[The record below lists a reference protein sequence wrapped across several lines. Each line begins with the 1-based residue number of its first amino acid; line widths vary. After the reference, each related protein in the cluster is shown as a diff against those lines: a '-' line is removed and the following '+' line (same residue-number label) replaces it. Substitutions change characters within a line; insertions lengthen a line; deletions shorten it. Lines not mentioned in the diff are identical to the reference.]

1 MRILRLLLRPSSLA
15 TTGAVALI
23 LLAIWI
29 GSYFGLALP
38 WIMVSV
44 LVIVAAYAFLQMVL
58 RMRTARAG
66 TQLERS
72 MEEQGKRSAQAAR
85 PGRES
90 EIAELHERL
99 LTAISALRASR
110 VGKVKG
116 AGALYV
122 LPWYMII
129 GPPASGKTT
138 LLENSG
144 LNFPYLDPAKGRSS
158 VRGVGG
164 TRNCDWWF
172 ADEAVLIDTAGR
184 YVLPVEADDSTE
196 WLGFLDLLRKHRGR
210 KPINGLVVGISI
222 SDLLQGSEEEAVE
235 HAKRIRGRI
244 DELIQRLG
252 ISFPVYVLFTKC
264 DLIRG
269 FVESFGD
276 LSKVQRAQALGA
288 TVALSRS
295 ASTPARRIFDR
306 ECERLAEALDGAR
319 AHRLSEMASPEGRP
333 EVLFFPLQFRAVQPR
348 LSRFMDVLFQTNP
361 YQEAPIF
368 RGFYFT
374 SGTQEGRPIDSVIN
388 AMLRGFGI
396 AATTPGMSVEP
407 SQAKSYFIEDVFSKV
422 VFPDRALAGPSA
434 LGERRRRAGRVKA
447 FTAGAVALGI
457 LALALFGLSA
467 TNRRLLMQVRTL
479 SDRAQAAA
487 VGSPSGLGLADVRV
501 LDQLRDRLDALD
513 RRSRPLAKIA
523 LLGTSYRAD
532 QVETQGGLLLLAS
545 LRKAVIEPYLPV
557 LLRQMSE
564 DPGGD
569 FFRTYDRYRT
579 WRIMQDPA
587 TGLRTADD
595 AARVAGVLAD
605 HWSSVSGGGSAEE
618 YAEPLR
624 ALLGYATTHPALVS
638 DVFPPGRSADP
649 ALEERVRA
657 HLRGDW
663 SADGLRPRLLA
674 QATEVPA
681 VSLAGLAGNESGLQS
696 SVTIPGA
703 YTTEGWKLVR
713 GFLQELGTIRT
724 GAALRAAFGSEPPD
738 LGAELLVL
746 YQHDYVK
753 AWTAFLSDVD
763 VRSDL
768 DPVAAQAFLERASGD
783 KSPILAVL
791 REASKNTDFGSDGG
805 ELRPVTEAFGAV
817 HEFFRAPGKGTL
829 KRIKGIVNPDKAPAD
844 EYLALL
850 GALKGGFAAI
860 AQAPDPSGAKEV
872 LDIEGWVETRLPG
885 GDPVTDELARF
896 LRVPVHVVKGTV
908 RQGRGK
914 GVSTAWS
921 LVVSDFQRNLAGRY
935 PVEGGGSDAALADF
949 EAFFGPSGTFWTF
962 YRENLAKAVSED
974 GSEILDP
981 SVPIAPELKI
991 CLARALRI
999 RRALFP
1005 SGAGAGFTLSLR
1017 AGIPRRPAES
1027 GLVPRETRLE
1037 IGGDALIYQL
1047 GAQTWRKLSWPG
1059 PNSAQGATVRL
1070 TASNASGQPLEAEG
1084 VWGFFRILDR
1094 ARIRRGAGNS
1104 LTLSWT
1110 VQTDKGDV
1118 EIPYDVGDLPAVHPL
1133 ESGFLRFSCP
1143 SRITTG
1149 AP

>member
-15 TTGAVALI
+15 TTGAVALV

-29 GSYFGLALP
+29 GTYFGLPLP
-38 WIMVSV
+38 WILVIV
-44 LVIVAAYAFLQMVL
+44 LVIVAAYAFVQLML
-58 RMRTARAG
+58 RLRTARAG
-66 TQLERS
+66 AQLERS
-72 MEEQGKRSAQAAR
+72 IDEQGKRQAQAAR

-99 LTAISALRASR
+99 LGAISALRASR
-110 VGKVKG
+110 VGKAKG
-116 AGALYV
+116 ASALYV

-144 LNFPYLDPAKGRSS
+144 LNFPYLDPQKGRSS

-184 YVLPVEADDSTE
+184 YVLPVEADDSAE

-235 HAKRIRGRI
+235 HAKRIRGRV

-252 ISFPVYVLFTKC
+252 ISFPIYVLFTKC

-288 TVALSRS
+288 TIALSRS
-295 ASTPARRIFDR
+295 ASTPARLIFDQ

-319 AHRLSEMASPEGRP
+319 AHRFSEMASPEGRP

-434 LGERRRRAGRVKA
+434 VGERRRRAGRVKA
-447 FTAGAVALGI
+447 FTAGAVSLGI

-467 TNRRLLMQVRTL
+467 TNRRLLLQVRTL
-479 SDRAQAAA
+479 SSSAQAAA
-487 VGSPSGLGLADVRV
+487 VGSPSGLGLADVRL
-501 LDQLRDRLDALD
+501 LDQLRDRLGALD
-513 RRSRPLAKIA
+513 RRSRPLARIA
-523 LLGTSYRAD
+523 LLGTY
-532 QVETQGGLLLLAS
+532 QGDPVGEAGGRLLLAS
-545 LRKAVIEPYLPV
+545 LRKAVIEPCLPT

-587 TGLRTADD
+587 SGLRTADD
-595 AARVAGVLAD
+595 VARAAGVLAD
-605 HWSSVSGGGSAEE
+605 YGSTVKGGGSTEE
-618 YAEPLR
+618 YAAPLR
-624 ALLGYATTHPALVS
+624 ALLGYATSHPALVS

-649 ALEERVRA
+649 ALEERVRRR
-657 HLRGDW
+657 LRSDW
-663 SADGLRPRLLA
+663 SADGLRPALLA
-674 QATEVPA
+674 QAAGVPA
-681 VSLAGLAGNESGLQS
+681 VTLAGLAGDESGLQS
-696 SVTIPGA
+696 SVIVPGA
-703 YTTEGWKLVR
+703 YTTEGWNRVR
-713 GFLQELGTIRT
+713 AFLRGLGTMRT
-724 GAALRAAFGSEPPD
+724 DAALRAAFGSEPPD
-738 LGAELLVL
+738 LGAELLAL
-746 YQHDYVK
+746 YQQDYVK
-753 AWTAFLSDVD
+753 AWTALLSDID

-768 DPVAAQAFLERASGD
+768 DPVAAQAFLERASGE
-783 KSPILAVL
+783 KSPILGVL
-791 REASKNTDFGSDGG
+791 REASKNTDFGGDGG
-805 ELRPVTEAFGAV
+805 ELRPVTEAFAAV
-817 HEFFRAPGKGTL
+817 HEFFRSPGKGTL
-829 KRIKGIVNPDKAPAD
+829 KRIKGVVNPDKAPAD

-850 GALKGGFAAI
+850 GALKGGFAAL

-914 GVSTAWS
+914 GVSTAWG
-921 LVVSDFQRNLAGRY
+921 LVVADFQRNLAGRY
-935 PVEGGGSDAALADF
+935 PVDGGGSDAALADF

-962 YRENLAKAVSED
+962 YRENLAKAISED

-981 SVPIAPELKI
+981 SVPIAPELRT

-1005 SGAGAGFTLSLR
+1005 GGAGAGFTLSLR
-1017 AGIPRRPAES
+1017 AGIPKRPEES
-1027 GLVPRETRLE
+1027 KLIAKETRLE
-1037 IGGDALIYQL
+1037 IGGETLIYQC
-1047 GAQTWRKLSWPG
+1047 GAQSWKNLGWPG
-1059 PNSAQGATVRL
+1059 LTPAQGAAVRL

-1094 ARIRRGAGNS
+1094 ARIRRSTGNA

-1110 VQTDKGDV
+1110 VQTDKGEV
-1118 EIPYDVGDLPAVHPL
+1118 EIPYDVSGLPAVHPL

>member
-1 MRILRLLLRPSSLA
+1 MRILRLLLRPSNLA
-15 TTGAVALI
+15 TTGAVALV

-29 GSYFGLALP
+29 GTYFGLALP

-44 LVIVAAYAFLQMVL
+44 LVIVAAYAFVQLTL

-66 TQLERS
+66 AQLERS
-72 MEEQGKRSAQAAR
+72 IDEQGKRQAQAAR

-90 EIAELHERL
+90 EIAELHQRL
-99 LTAISALRASR
+99 LEAITALRTSR
-110 VGKVKG
+110 VGKAKG
-116 AGALYV
+116 PGALYV

-144 LNFPYLDPAKGRSS
+144 LNFPYLDPKRGRSS

-222 SDLLQGSEEEAVE
+222 SDLLQGSEEETVE

-252 ISFPVYVLFTKC
+252 ITFPVYVLFTKC

-288 TVALSRS
+288 TVALSHS
-295 ASTPARRIFDR
+295 ASAPARRIFDQ

-396 AATTPGMSVEP
+396 AATTSGMSVEAT
-407 SQAKSYFIEDVFSKV
+407 QTKSYFIEDVFSKV

-434 LGERRRRAGRVKA
+434 AGERRRRAGRVKA
-447 FTAGAVALGI
+447 FTAGAVALGVF
-457 LALALFGLSA
+457 ALALLGLSGA
-467 TNRRLLMQVRTL
+467 NRNLLLQVRTL

-487 VGSPSGLGLADVRV
+487 VGSPAGLSLTDLRL

-513 RRSRPLAKIA
+513 RRSRPLARVA
-523 LLGTSYRAD
+523 LLGTSSGANN
-532 QVETQGGLLLLAS
+532 VEYQGGLLLLAS
-545 LRKAVIEPYLPV
+545 LRKAVVEPCLPT
-557 LLRQMSE
+557 LLRQLSE

-587 TGLRTADD
+587 TGLRTEDD
-595 AARVAGVLAD
+595 AARAAGVLAG
-605 HWSSVSGGGSAEE
+605 HWSAISGGGSAEE
-618 YAEPLR
+618 YAAPLR
-624 ALLGYATTHPALVS
+624 AILGYATRHPALVS
-638 DVFPPGRSADP
+638 EVFPPGRSADP
-649 ALEERVRA
+649 ALEERVRT

-663 SADGLRPRLLA
+663 TADGLRPRVVA
-674 QATEVPA
+674 QAADVAPVT
-681 VSLAGLAGNESGLQS
+681 LAGLAGAESGLQN
-696 SVTIPGA
+696 SVNVAGA
-703 YTTEGWKLVR
+703 YTPDGWKRVR
-713 GFLQELGTIRT
+713 GFLRDLGTIRT
-724 GAALRAAFGSEPPD
+724 DAALRAAFGSEPPD
-738 LGAELLVL
+738 LGTELLAL
-746 YQHDYVK
+746 YQQDYVK
-753 AWTAFLSDVD
+753 AWTAFLSDID

-768 DPVAAQAFLERASGD
+768 DPVAAQAFLERASGE
-783 KSPILAVL
+783 KSPILGVL
-791 REASKNTDFGSDGG
+791 REASKSTEFGSDNG
-805 ELRPVTEAFGAV
+805 ELRPVTEAFAAV
-817 HEFFRAPGKGTL
+817 HEFFRAPGKGTFQ
-829 KRIKGIVNPDKAPAD
+829 RIKGIVNPDKAPAD

-860 AQAPDPSGAKEV
+860 AQAPDPSAAKEV
-872 LDIEGWVETRLPG
+872 LDIEGWVATRLPG
-885 GDPVTDELARF
+885 GDPVSDDLARF
-896 LRVPVHVVKGTV
+896 LRVPVHVVRGTV

-914 GVSTAWS
+914 GVASAWS
-921 LVVSDFQRNLAGRY
+921 TVASEFQRSLAGRY

-962 YRENLAKAVSED
+962 YHENLSKAISED

-981 SVPIAPELKI
+981 SVPIAPEFKS

-1005 SGAGAGFTLSLR
+1005 SGAGAGFSLSLR
-1017 AGIPRRPAES
+1017 PGIPKRPADS
-1027 GLVPRETRLE
+1027 GIVPRETRLS
-1037 IGGDALIYQL
+1037 IGGDDLVYQL

-1059 PNSAQGATVRL
+1059 PNAAQGASVRL
-1070 TASNASGQPLEAEG
+1070 TASNASGQPVEAEG
-1084 VWGFFRILDR
+1084 VWGFFRILDQ
-1094 ARIRRGAGNS
+1094 ARIRQGSGNS

-1110 VQTDKGDV
+1110 VKTDKGDV
-1118 EIPYDVGDLPAVHPL
+1118 EIPYDAGDLPAVHPL

-1149 AP
+1149 TP

>member
-1 MRILRLLLRPSSLA
+1 MRILRLLLRPSNLA
-15 TTGAVALI
+15 TTGAVALVI
-23 LLAIWI
+23 LAIWI
-29 GSYFGLALP
+29 GTYFGLPLP
-38 WIMVSV
+38 WIMVIV
-44 LVIVAAYAFLQMVL
+44 LTIFAAYAFVQLML

-66 TQLERS
+66 VQLERS
-72 MEEQGKRSAQAAR
+72 IEEQGKRQAQAAR

-90 EIAELHERL
+90 EIAELHQRL
-99 LTAISALRASR
+99 LEAISALRTSR
-110 VGKVKG
+110 VGKAKG
-116 AGALYV
+116 PGALYV

-144 LNFPYLDPAKGRSS
+144 LNFPYLDPTRNRPS

-184 YVLPVEADDSTE
+184 YVLPVEADDATE

-235 HAKRIRGRI
+235 HARRIRGRI

-252 ISFPVYVLFTKC
+252 ITFPVYLLFTKC

-269 FVESFGD
+269 FVEFFGD
-276 LSKVQRAQALGA
+276 LSKVQRAQAFGA

-295 ASTPARRIFDR
+295 AATPARQIFDQ
-306 ECERLAEALDGAR
+306 ECDHLAGSLDAAR
-319 AHRLSEMASPEGRP
+319 ARRLSEMASPEGRP
-333 EVLFFPLQFRAVQPR
+333 EALFFPLQLRAVQPR
-348 LSRFMDVLFQTNP
+348 LARFVDVLFQSNP
-361 YQEAPIF
+361 YQDAPIF

-407 SQAKSYFIEDVFSKV
+407 TQAKSYFIEDVFSKV

-434 LGERRRRAGRVKA
+434 AGERRRRAGRVKA

-457 LALALFGLSA
+457 LTLALLGLSGA
-467 TNRRLLMQVRTL
+467 NRRLLLQVRTL

-487 VGSPSGLGLADVRV
+487 VGSPAGLSLTDLGT
-501 LDQLRDRLDALD
+501 LDQLRNRLEALE
-513 RRSRPLAKIA
+513 RRSRPLAKVA
-523 LLGTSYRAD
+523 LLGTSYQAD
-532 QVETQGGLLLLAS
+532 HVEDAGGLLLLAS
-545 LRKAVIEPYLPV
+545 LRKAVIEPCLPA

-587 TGLRTADD
+587 TGLRSADD
-595 AARVAGVLAD
+595 ATRAAGVLAA
-605 HWSSVSGGGSAEE
+605 HWSKVSGGGSAEE
-618 YAEPLR
+618 YAGPLR
-624 ALLGYATTHPALVS
+624 ALLGYATRHPALVS
-638 DVFPPGRSADP
+638 EVFPPGRSADP
-649 ALEERVRA
+649 SLEERVRTR
-657 HLRGDW
+657 LRGDW
-663 SADGLRPRLLA
+663 NADGLLPALLA
-674 QATEVPA
+674 RSADAPA
-681 VSLAGLAGNESGLQS
+681 VSLSGVVGDESGLQT

-703 YTTEGWKLVR
+703 YTAEGWKRVSP
-713 GFLQELGTIRT
+713 FLQEVGTIRT
-724 GAALRAAFGSEPPD
+724 DAAMRAAFGTEPPD
-738 LGAELLVL
+738 LGSELLAG
-746 YQHDYVK
+746 YQRNYVQ
-753 AWTAFLSDVD
+753 AWSGFLADID

-768 DPVAAQAFLERASGD
+768 DPVAAQAFLEKSSGES
-783 KSPILAVL
+783 SPILKVL
-791 REASKNTDFGSDGG
+791 REASKNTEFGSAGG
-805 ELRPVTEAFGAV
+805 DLGAVTEAFEPV
-817 HEFFRAPGKGTL
+817 HEFLRAPGKGAL
-829 KRIKGIVNPDKAPAD
+829 RRIKGKISPDKAPAD

-860 AQAPDPSGAKEV
+860 AKAPDPGGAKEV
-872 LDIEGWVETRLPG
+872 LDIEGWVETRLPS
-885 GDPVTDELARF
+885 GDAVTNELARF

-908 RQGRGK
+908 RQGKGK
-914 GVSTAWS
+914 GVQAAWN
-921 LVVSDFQRNLAGRY
+921 LVVTEFQGNLAGRY
-935 PVEGGGSDAALADF
+935 PLDGGGSDAALADF
-949 EAFFGPSGTFWTF
+949 EAFFGPNGTFWSF
-962 YRENLAKAVSED
+962 YRENLAKAISED

-981 SVPIAPELKI
+981 SVPLAPEFKS
-991 CLARALRI
+991 CLVRALRI

-1005 SGAGAGFTLSLR
+1005 GGAGAGFGLSLR
-1017 AGIPRRPAES
+1017 AGIPKRPAES

-1037 IGGDALIYQL
+1037 IGGDALVYQL
-1047 GAQTWRKLSWPG
+1047 GAQTWRKLAWPG
-1059 PNSAQGATVRL
+1059 PNPAQGAAVRL
-1070 TASNASGQPLEAEG
+1070 TASNASGPPVSAEG
-1084 VWGFFRILDR
+1084 VWGFFRILDK
-1094 ARIRRGAGNS
+1094 ARIQRGAGNT
-1104 LTLSWT
+1104 LALSWT

-1133 ESGFLRFSCP
+1133 ESGFLRFRCP
-1143 SRITTG
+1143 ERITTG

>member
-15 TTGAVALI
+15 TTGAVALV

-29 GSYFGLALP
+29 GRYFGLPWL
-38 WIMVSV
+38 WIMVVV
-44 LVIVAAYAFLQMVL
+44 LVIVAAYAIIQLML
-58 RMRTARAG
+58 RLRTARAG
-66 TQLERS
+66 AQLERS
-72 MEEQGKRSAQAAR
+72 IEEQGKRQAQAAR

-99 LTAISALRASR
+99 LAAISALRSSR
-110 VGKVKG
+110 VGKAKG
-116 AGALYV
+116 SGALYV

-144 LNFPYLDPAKGRSS
+144 LNFPYLDPQRGRSS

-235 HAKRIRGRI
+235 HARRIRGRI
-244 DELIQRLG
+244 DELMQRLG

-295 ASTPARRIFDR
+295 ASTPARRIFDQ

-319 AHRLSEMASPEGRP
+319 AQRLSEMASPEGRP

-434 LGERRRRAGRVKA
+434 AGERRRRAGRVKA

-457 LALALFGLSA
+457 LTLALLGLSA
-467 TNRRLLMQVRTL
+467 ANRRLLLHVGAL

-487 VGSPSGLGLADVRV
+487 VGSPSGLGLADLRM

-513 RRSRPLAKIA
+513 RRSRPLARLA
-523 LLGTSYRAD
+523 LLGTYQGD
-532 QVETQGGLLLLAS
+532 QVEKDGGRLLLAS
-545 LRKAVIEPYLPV
+545 LRKAVIEPRLPA

-595 AARVAGVLAD
+595 AARAAGVLAGYG
-605 HWSSVSGGGSAEE
+605 SSVSGGGSTEE
-618 YAEPLR
+618 YAGPLR
-624 ALLGYATTHPALVS
+624 ALLEYATRHPALVS
-638 DVFPPGRSADP
+638 EVFPPGRSADP
-649 ALEERVRA
+649 ALEERVRTR
-657 HLRGDW
+657 LRSDW
-663 SADGLRPRLLA
+663 RADGLRPALLA
-674 QATEVPA
+674 QAAGVPA
-681 VSLAGLAGNESGLQS
+681 VTLPGLAGNESGLQS
-696 SVTIPGA
+696 SVTVPGA
-703 YTTEGWKLVR
+703 YTTEGWKRVHA
-713 GFLQELGTIRT
+713 FLRDLGTIRT
-724 GAALRAAFGSEPPD
+724 DAALRAAFGSEPPD
-738 LGAELLVL
+738 LGAELLAL
-746 YQHDYVK
+746 YQQDYVK
-753 AWTAFLSDVD
+753 AWTAFLSDID

-768 DPVAAQAFLERASGD
+768 DPVAAQAFLERASGET
-783 KSPILAVL
+783 SPMLGVL

-805 ELRPVTEAFGAV
+805 ELRPVTEAFEPV
-817 HEFFRAPGKGTL
+817 HEFFRAPGKGAL
-829 KRIKGIVNPDKAPAD
+829 RRIKGKLDPNKAPAN

-850 GALKGGFAAI
+850 GVLKGGFAAV
-860 AQAPDPSGAKEV
+860 AQTPDPSGAKEV
-872 LDIEGWVETRLPG
+872 LDIEGWVETHLPG

-921 LVVSDFQRNLAGRY
+921 LVVTDFQRNLAGRY

-962 YRENLAKAVSED
+962 YRENLAKAISED

-981 SVPIAPELKI
+981 SVSLAPEFKS

-1037 IGGDALIYQL
+1037 IGGEALVYQL

-1094 ARIRRGAGNS
+1094 ARIRRGTGNA

-1110 VQTDKGDV
+1110 VQTDKGEV

-1143 SRITTG
+1143 GRITTG

>member
-1 MRILRLLLRPSSLA
+1 MRFLRLLLRPSNLA
-15 TTGAVALI
+15 TTGAVALV

-29 GSYFGLALP
+29 GTYFGLALP
-38 WIMVSV
+38 WIIVTV
-44 LVIVAAYAFLQMVL
+44 LVIAVAYALVQMML
-58 RMRTARAG
+58 RLRAARAG

-72 MEEQGKRSAQAAR
+72 IEEQGKRSAQAAR

-99 LTAISALRASR
+99 LEAISALRASR
-110 VGKVKG
+110 VGKAKG

-144 LNFPYLDPAKGRSS
+144 LNFPYLDPKKGRSS

-196 WLGFLDLLRKHRGR
+196 WLGFLDLLRKHRGK

-222 SDLLQGSEEEAVE
+222 SDLVQGSEDEAVE

-295 ASTPARRIFDR
+295 ASTPARRIFDQ

-396 AATTPGMSVEP
+396 AAATPGMSVEP
-407 SQAKSYFIEDVFSKV
+407 SQAKSYFIEDVFAKV

-434 LGERRRRAGRVKA
+434 MGERRRRAGRVKA
-447 FTAGAVALGI
+447 FTAGAVALGL

-467 TNRRLLMQVRTL
+467 ANRRLLLQVRTL

-487 VGSPSGLGLADVRV
+487 LGSPSLGLADLRL

-513 RRSRPLAKIA
+513 RRSRPLARIA

-532 QVETQGGLLLLAS
+532 RVETQGGLLLLAS
-545 LRKAVIEPYLPV
+545 LRKAVIEPCLPV

-564 DPGGD
+564 DQGGN

-595 AARVAGVLAD
+595 AARAAGVLAGYG
-605 HWSSVSGGGSAEE
+605 SSISGGGSKEE
-618 YAEPLR
+618 YAAPLR
-624 ALLGYATTHPALVS
+624 AILEYATRHPALVS
-638 DVFPPGRSADP
+638 EVFPPGRSADP
-649 ALEERVRA
+649 GLEARVRER
-657 HLRGDW
+657 LQSDW
-663 SADGLRPRLLA
+663 KADGLRPALLA
-674 QATEVPA
+674 QAGEIGA
-681 VSLAGLAGNESGLQS
+681 VTLAGLAGNESGLQC

-703 YTTEGWKLVR
+703 YTLEGSKRVR
-713 GFLQELGTIRT
+713 AFLRDLGTIRSD
-724 GAALRAAFGSEPPD
+724 AAMRAAFGSEPPD
-738 LGAELLVL
+738 LRAELLTL
-746 YQHDYVK
+746 YQQDFVK
-753 AWTAFLSDVD
+753 AWTAFLADID

-768 DPVAAQAFLERASGD
+768 DPVAAQAFLERASGE
-783 KSPILAVL
+783 KSPILGVL
-791 REASKNTDFGSDGG
+791 REASKSTEFGSDAP
-805 ELRPVTEAFGAV
+805 ELRPVTDAFEAV
-817 HEFFRAPGKGTL
+817 HEFFRAPGKSTL
-829 KRIKGIVNPDKAPAD
+829 KKIKGIVNPDKAPAD

-850 GALKGGFAAI
+850 GALKGGFAAV
-860 AQAPDPSGAKEV
+860 AQTPDPSGAKEV

-914 GVSTAWS
+914 GVASAWG

-935 PVEGGGSDAALADF
+935 PVDGSGTDAALADF
-949 EAFFGPSGTFWTF
+949 EAFFGPTGTFWTF
-962 YRENLAKAVSED
+962 YRENLAKAISED

-981 SVPIAPELKI
+981 SAPIAPELKT

-999 RRALFP
+999 RRALF
-1005 SGAGAGFTLSLR
+1005 SNGAGASFTLSVR
-1017 AGIPRRPAES
+1017 AGIPRRPADS

-1037 IGGDALIYQL
+1037 VGGDALVYQL

-1059 PNSAQGATVRL
+1059 PNAAQGAVVRL
-1070 TASNASGQPLEAEG
+1070 TASNASGQPLEADG

-1094 ARIRRGAGNS
+1094 AGIRRGTGNS
-1104 LTLSWT
+1104 LTLSWK
-1110 VQTDKGDV
+1110 VQTDKGEV

-1149 AP
+1149 TP